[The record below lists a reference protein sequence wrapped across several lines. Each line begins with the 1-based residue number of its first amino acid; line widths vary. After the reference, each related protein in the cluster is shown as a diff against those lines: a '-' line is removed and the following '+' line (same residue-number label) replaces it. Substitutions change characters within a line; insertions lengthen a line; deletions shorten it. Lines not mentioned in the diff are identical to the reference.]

1 MPNAEQIQ
9 IKAQVD
15 YYFYE
20 LKSEMRALERMQ
32 IKLASML
39 DSSLSA
45 PDPDNISASGTP
57 NSNKA
62 PTLAYQRIKL
72 ETQLK
77 ERTKAFEQE
86 WKYAIT
92 IASKSQGA
100 NILWHAKIHGLTN
113 QELSQ
118 KYDISPRQVRRNKW
132 KGYRF
137 FYRNLPPRYR
147 LTDEF

>member
-1 MPNAEQIQ
+1 MPNAEQTQ
-9 IKAQVD
+9 LKAQVD
-15 YYFYE
+15 FYFYE
-20 LKSEMRALERMQ
+20 LKQEMRALERMQ

-45 PDPDNISASGTP
+45 PDPDNIGASGTP

-62 PTLAYQRIKL
+62 PTLAHQRIKL
-72 ETQLK
+72 ETKLK

-86 WKYAIT
+86 WNYALT
-92 IASKSQGA
+92 ICSKSKGV

-118 KYDISPRQVRRNKW
+118 KYGISQRQIRRNKW
-132 KGYRF
+132 KGYVF
-137 FYRNLPPRYR
+137 FYRNLPQKYQK
-147 LTDEF
+147 